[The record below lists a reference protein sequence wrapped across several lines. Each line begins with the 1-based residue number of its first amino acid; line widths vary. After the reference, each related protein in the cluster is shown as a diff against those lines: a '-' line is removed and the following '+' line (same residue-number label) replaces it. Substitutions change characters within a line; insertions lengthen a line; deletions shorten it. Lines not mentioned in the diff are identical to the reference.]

1 MGKHKYTLTINTE
14 ENDDWMKALP
24 GYKNEVKLIEQVG
37 KDHAKKEAESKLKPK
52 K

>member
-1 MGKHKYTLTINTE
+1 MGKHKYTLTINSE

-37 KDHAKKEAESKLKPK
+37 KDHAKKVAKEEKPK